1 MSLFEEGLIEDI
13 GQLLRQKQQPTTTT
27 TRVGSPGAGSYSSLA
42 GRFRVE
48 TDRVSR
54 VRLARKMYD
63 EDPRYE
69 GIVDTLARD
78 ATKGG
83 FQVEVKNNPEAQREA
98 NELMRRLK
106 LDDRLDD
113 WVRLTLRDGDS
124 FLEPGVTKERNITEV
139 TRKPALHMRRNSDK
153 FDRFPDPTR
162 AYWYTEEV
170 YMQQPTGNA
179 LWFAEWQI
187 IHVRWQHDEGSRYGR
202 PLLSS
207 ARKAWRRIDE
217 GETDVAIRRKT
228 RAGMRYLHVVEGD
241 EPHIEAYKKRNE
253 AALND
258 VNVAL
263 ADFFS
268 NRPGSITSI
277 GGDSTIGNIDDI
289 VHHIDTFWIGSP
301 VPKSII
307 GYGKDLNRD
316 VLDQQ
321 KEQYDETLDA
331 VVNWV
336 KAHMII
342 PLLELQWLLKG
353 ILPETVEYEI
363 TRPIKAIVK
372 PSDILQIAQAAQI
385 LRTLRVPENVIALV
399 LARFLPGIT
408 PDMLEF
414 ASNEPAAGDADR
426 LGAIQQQLA
435 ALFPK

>member
-1 MSLFEEGLIEDI
+1 MSLYEEGLSEDI
-13 GQLLRQKQQPTTTT
+13 SRLLQQRHPPTTTT
-27 TRVGSPGAGSYSSLA
+27 NQANGSSSYSALA
-42 GRFRVE
+42 SRFKVE

-63 EDPRYE
+63 EDTRYE

-98 NELMRRLK
+98 DGLLRRLK
-106 LDDRLDD
+106 LNDRVDD

-124 FLEPGVTKERNITEV
+124 FLEPGVTKERDIAEI
-139 TRKPALHMRRNSDK
+139 TRKPTLHMRRNSDK
-153 FDRFPDPTR
+153 TDRFPDPTR
-162 AYWYTEEV
+162 AYWYTSEE
-170 YMQQPTGNA
+170 YMQQPSGDV
-179 LWFAEWQI
+179 LWFPEWQI
-187 IHVRWQHDEGSRYGR
+187 MHVRWHHDEGSRYGR

-207 ARKAWRRIDE
+207 GRKAWRRIDE

-228 RAGMRYLHVVEGD
+228 RAGMRYLHIVDGD
-241 EPHIEAYKKRNE
+241 ESQIEAYKTRNA

-268 NRPGSITSI
+268 NKQGSITAI
-277 GGDSTIGNIDDI
+277 GGDSTIGNIDDL

-301 VPKSII
+301 VPKSIL

-331 VVNWV
+331 VVKWV
-336 KAHMII
+336 VAQMIT

-353 ILPETVEYEI
+353 ILPEDVDYDI
-363 TRPIKAIVK
+363 SRPTKAIVK

-385 LRTLRVPENVIALV
+385 LRTLQVPENVIAII
-399 LARFLPGIT
+399 LARFLPGVT
-408 PDMLEF
+408 PDMLNF
-414 ASNEPAAGDADR
+414 ASNEPAAGDANR
-426 LGAIQQQLA
+426 LNAIQQQLS
-435 ALFPK
+435 ALIR